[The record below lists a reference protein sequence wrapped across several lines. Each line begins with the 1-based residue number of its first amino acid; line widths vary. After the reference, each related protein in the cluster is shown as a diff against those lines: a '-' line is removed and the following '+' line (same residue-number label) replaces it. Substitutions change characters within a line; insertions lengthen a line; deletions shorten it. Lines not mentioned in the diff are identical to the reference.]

1 MLIIEMQLENF
12 SFMIIHAIN
21 LSKASMINGEESSWI
36 MLKRTLSF
44 FLWATRVILL
54 KDAKFHLRRHKST
67 PITGE
72 WPSFRPVL

>member
-1 MLIIEMQLENF
+1 MLIIEMQLEHY
-12 SFMIIHAIN
+12 SFMIQRAIN

-44 FLWATRVILL
+44 FLLVTRVILL

-67 PITGE
+67 PTTEE
-72 WPSFRPVL
+72 WPSLRPVL